1 MKTKYSGL
9 SDTSLAHS
17 ESQERMAFVIDPE
30 NYDEAM
36 AMIEAENLEGV
47 QVADVTDDSEN
58 PQNDRLTMNWK

>member
-17 ESQERMAFVIDPE
+17 ESQERMAFVIDPQ
-30 NYDEAM
+30 YYAEAM

-47 QVADVTDDSEN
+47 QIATVTDNPEQSE
-58 PQNDRLTMNWK
+58 NDRLKMTWK